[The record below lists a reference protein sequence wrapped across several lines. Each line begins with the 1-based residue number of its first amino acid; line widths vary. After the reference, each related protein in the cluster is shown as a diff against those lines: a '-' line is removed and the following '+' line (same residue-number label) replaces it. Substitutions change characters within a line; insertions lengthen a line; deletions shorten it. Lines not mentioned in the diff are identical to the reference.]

1 MAGSIKNWWYYHK
14 WYVICG
20 AVLLGITI
28 HLIGNALGLWK
39 KKPDFQ
45 IAYVGKEELPSDTVL
60 ALEDAFSRA
69 KSNWG
74 LDLDFN
80 RDGEVLVQIHQ
91 YLNSSSPDADA
102 AYYRMA
108 SEITLIGDVS
118 DCESYFFLT
127 DDPGKLQ
134 MDFHILAEPD
144 GSCPGD
150 FDYSV
155 GEKAILWRACPVLAN
170 LDLGSYSATLPGEKD
185 TGENQELLAGLFIG
199 RRCFYTD
206 ARTEH
211 FEACSDLWD
220 YITAGHFTIW
230 EE

>member
-1 MAGSIKNWWYYHK
+1 MTKSMKNWWYYHK

-20 AVLLGITI
+20 VILLGIII
-28 HLIGNALGLWK
+28 HLMGNALGLWK

-45 IAYVGKEELPSDTVL
+45 IAYVGKEALPSDTVH
-60 ALEDAFSRA
+60 ALENAFARA
-69 KSNWG
+69 DGIRG
-74 LDLDFN
+74 LHLDFN
-80 RDGEVLVQIHQ
+80 GDGEVLVQINQ
-91 YLNSSSPDADA
+91 YLNSDSPDTDA

-118 DCESYFFLT
+118 DCESYFFLM
-127 DDPGKLQ
+127 DDPQKLQ
-134 MDFHILAEPD
+134 RDFHILANPD

-155 GEKAILWRACPVLAN
+155 GEKAISWADCPALTS
-170 LDLGSYSATLPGEKD
+170 LELGSYSNMLLGEET
-185 TGENQELLAGLFIG
+185 TGENQELLAKLFIG

-206 ARTEH
+206 TRTEH
-211 FEACSDLWD
+211 FEECSNLWD
-220 YITAGHFTIW
+220 YMTRDYFTMQ

>member
-1 MAGSIKNWWYYHK
+1 MKNWWYYHK

-20 AVLLGITI
+20 ALLGGIAV

-45 IAYVGKEELPSDTVL
+45 IAYVGETALPSDTVQ
-60 ALEDAFSRA
+60 ALEAAFSLAGER
-69 KSNWG
+69 WG

-80 RDGEVLVQIHQ
+80 HDGEVLVQINQ
-91 YLNSSSPDADA
+91 YLHSQGTNVDA

-127 DDPGKLQ
+127 DDPEQLQ

-150 FDYSV
+150 FDYSTEGKV
-155 GEKAILWRACPVLAN
+155 LSWKDCPALAGM
-170 LDLGSYSATLPGEKD
+170 DLGSYRMSALGEEI
-185 TGENQELLAGLFIG
+185 TGDSQELLSGLFIG

-206 ARTEH
+206 TRTDY
-211 FEACSDLWD
+211 FEECNALWD
-220 YITAGHFTIW
+220 VITKKN
-230 EE
+230 